1 MMKTLGI
8 DIGGSFI
15 KFGIVENDN
24 LVHSTEIPKKATSLY
39 EFESII
45 APIVDDLT
53 KRFSPVSIGI
63 GFPGTLDDSGNI
75 ISAPNITYWESEN
88 INDVFS
94 RLSDL
99 PIYYQNDAFLAGYAE
114 SKLNELSEYYFVT
127 LGTGI
132 GSVLVRDKAI
142 ITSANG
148 SSGELGHI
156 IINYLENGDD
166 YRTGI
171 FEKYFNANEFVLRAK
186 ADLKNFP
193 NSILNSIE
201 SFTLREISDAVNI
214 GDDLAI
220 VNFIE
225 MGKILGIGLSS
236 AANLTGI
243 PIFVIGG
250 GISKAN
256 NLLFDTALS
265 EMKKRVIPELKDKVC
280 IIKSKLNNEAG
291 ILGAALFA
299 KENTK

>member
-1 MMKTLGI
+1 MKNLGI

-15 KFGIVENDN
+15 KFGIVENDK
-24 LVHSTEIPKKATSLY
+24 LIHSTEIPKKATSLS

-45 APIVDDLT
+45 KPILDDLT

-63 GFPGTLDDSGNI
+63 GFPGTIDESGKI
-75 ISAPNITYWESEN
+75 ISAPNITYLESEN
-88 INDVFS
+88 IYDVFS
-94 RLSDL
+94 RFSEL

-156 IINYLENGDD
+156 IINYQENGDD

-171 FEKYFNANEFVLRAK
+171 FEKYFNSNEFVGRAK

-201 SFTLREISDAVNI
+201 LFTLREISDAVNI

-265 EMKKRVIPELKDKVC
+265 EMKRRVIPELKDKVS
-280 IIKSKLNNEAG
+280 IIISKLNNEAG